1 MLENSLPM
9 PPNCRRVANR
19 KPSRSNALVAL
30 VRPSSSRHVSS
41 WRLGCRAARRAP
53 FAANRAS
60 TPRATR
66 RSPPACWERS
76 IGWPSASCV
85 FKCCKVTAAR
95 HPAKPSS
102 RARSMAL
109 SRSEPP
115 RSLSISATRRSNA
128 LAALVRPFE
137 LAARKQL
144 RLGCRAST
152 SRALRCKPSLDATRT
167 LALTACACWERS
179 IGWPSA
185 SCVFKCCNVTAA
197 PAPGTSSRPPPA
209 VGGSHLQN
217 PRNRYQ
223 GSFEGFEGFKRGSQ
237 AVIAR
242 SSG

>member
-1 MLENSLPM
+1 MVSAPSCELKTCTPATRSAWAFGHFSAQTARRDSSAGCRGSAYGVTGMLENSLPM

-152 SRALRCKPSLDATRT
+152 SRA
-167 LALTACACWERS
+167 
-179 IGWPSA
+179 
-185 SCVFKCCNVTAA
+185 
-197 PAPGTSSRPPPA
+197 
-209 VGGSHLQN
+209 
-217 PRNRYQ
+217 
-223 GSFEGFEGFKRGSQ
+223 
-237 AVIAR
+237 
-242 SSG
+242 

>member
-1 MLENSLPM
+1 MVSAPSCELKTCTPATRSAWAFGHFSAQTARRDSSAGCRGSAYGVTGMLENSLPM

-76 IGWPSASCV
+76 IGWPSASC
-85 FKCCKVTAAR
+85 A
-95 HPAKPSS
+95 
-102 RARSMAL
+102 
-109 SRSEPP
+109 
-115 RSLSISATRRSNA
+115 
-128 LAALVRPFE
+128 
-137 LAARKQL
+137 
-144 RLGCRAST
+144 
-152 SRALRCKPSLDATRT
+152 
-167 LALTACACWERS
+167 
-179 IGWPSA
+179 
-185 SCVFKCCNVTAA
+185 FKCCNVTAA

-209 VGGSHLQN
+209 VGGSHVQN